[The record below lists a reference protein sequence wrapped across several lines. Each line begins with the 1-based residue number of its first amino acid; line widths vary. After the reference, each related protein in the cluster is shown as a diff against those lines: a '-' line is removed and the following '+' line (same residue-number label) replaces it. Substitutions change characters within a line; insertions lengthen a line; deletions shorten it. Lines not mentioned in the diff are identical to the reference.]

1 MGGVFN
7 KIQTFGN
14 EAVKGVVPVS
24 STVRD
29 EKTLGKG
36 GANQNIIYVRKGE
49 EEAYVGSGK
58 YPVNNTRVDMWVQVL
73 MTAVRGANSTLTY
86 GRPKGDE
93 RGDRWRGCGRCVRS
107 GSISSACERR
117 RMPWWCWWC

>member
-1 MGGVFN
+1 MMGGVFN

-36 GANQNIIYVRKGE
+36 GANQNIIYVRKGKK
-49 EEAYVGSGK
+49 EAYVGSGK
-58 YPVNNTRVDMWVQVL
+58 YLVNYTRVMDMWVQ
-73 MTAVRGANSTLTY
+73 
-86 GRPKGDE
+86 
-93 RGDRWRGCGRCVRS
+93 W
-107 GSISSACERR
+107 
-117 RMPWWCWWC
+117 